1 MSSAPAPAS
10 ANGVWK
16 PGEKIAIRDGYGKGL
31 LSLGKERADVVALD
45 ADLAESTRSH
55 WFARE
60 FPHRFYQMGISE
72 QDMVVTAA
80 GLAHMGKVPFASSFA
95 IFMQRGWEQI
105 RNCVARQKLNV
116 KFCGSH
122 GGLMTGQDGSSAH
135 ALEDVGVMRGLPG
148 MGVVVPGDANQ
159 ARSAVLAM
167 YLRPGPAYMRSTRAA
182 VPILFPADEQF
193 QWGKGQVMADGDDAT
208 VIANGPQ
215 LHEALEA
222 ARVLKGQGLS
232 IRVLSMASVKPID
245 RTLIAKAGRETGFVV
260 SAEDHFIHN
269 GLGSAVAEC
278 LAGEGVGA
286 KLWRVGVQDGFTQSG
301 DPKDLYRHYGVD
313 AQAIAYCVAGL
324 RDGSL
329 RAPPAPHDI
338 PGAAA
343 LKVAGA

>member
-1 MSSAPAPAS
+1 MGAPAAQAPT
-10 ANGVWK
+10 VWK
-16 PGEKIAIRDGYGKGL
+16 VGEKVSIRDGYGKGL
-31 LSLGKERADVVALD
+31 LELGRERSDVVALD

-55 WFARE
+55 WFAKE
-60 FPHRFYQMGISE
+60 FPHRFFQMGISE

-105 RNCVARQKLNV
+105 RNCVARQKLDV

-135 ALEDVGVMRGLPG
+135 SLEDIGVMRTLPH
-148 MGVVVPGDANQ
+148 MGVVAPCDANE
-159 ARSAVLAM
+159 AKSAVLAM

-182 VPILFPADEQF
+182 VPVLFEPDHQF
-193 QWGKGQVMADGDDAT
+193 QWGKGHVLADGTDAT
-208 VIANGPQ
+208 IIANGPQ
-215 LHEALEA
+215 VAEAMEA
-222 ARVLKGQGLS
+222 AKALKASHSLSVRVIAMG
-232 IRVLSMASVKPID
+232 SVKPID
-245 RTLIAKAGRETGFVV
+245 RTLIAKAGRETGYVV

-301 DPKDLYRHYGVD
+301 DPKDLYRYYGID
-313 AQAIAYCVAGL
+313 AQAIGQVVVGL

-329 RAPPAPHDI
+329 RAPLAPHDL
-338 PGAAA
+338 PGHAA
-343 LKVAGA
+343 LRIA

>member
-1 MSSAPAPAS
+1 MSSAPPGT

-95 IFMQRGWEQI
+95 IFLQRGWEQI

-135 ALEDVGVMRGLPG
+135 SLEDVGVMRGLPG
-148 MGVVVPGDANQ
+148 MGVVVPCDANQ
-159 ARSAVLAM
+159 AKAAVLAM
-167 YLRPGPAYMRSTRAA
+167 YLRHGPAYMRSTRAA
-182 VPILFPADEQF
+182 VPILFDADQEF
-193 QWGKGQVMADGDDAT
+193 TWGKGHVHADGDDAT

-215 LHEALEA
+215 VHEAMEA
-222 ARVLKGQGLS
+222 ARLLNGQGLS
-232 IRVLSMASVKPID
+232 VRVLSMASVKPID
-245 RTLIAKAGRETGFVV
+245 RSLIAKAGRETGFVI

-269 GLGSAVAEC
+269 GLGSAVSEC
-278 LAGEGVGA
+278 LSGEGVGA
-286 KLWRVGVQDGFTQSG
+286 RLWRVGVQDGFTQSG

-313 AQAIAYCVAGL
+313 AQAIAQCVVGL

-343 LKVAGA
+343 MKVAGT

>member
-1 MSSAPAPAS
+1 MAAAPAPTVS
-10 ANGVWK
+10 TTSWK
-16 PGEKIAIRDGYGKGL
+16 TGDKVAIRDGYGKGL
-31 LSLGKERADVVALD
+31 LEIGRERADVVALD

-55 WFARE
+55 WFAKE
-60 FPHRFYQMGISE
+60 FPQRFFQMGISE

-135 ALEDVGVMRGLPG
+135 ALEDVGVMRGLPH
-148 MGVVVPGDANQ
+148 MGVVVPCDAVE
-159 ARSAVLAM
+159 AKSAVLQM

-182 VPILFPADEQF
+182 VPVLFEPDHTF
-193 QWGKGQVMADGDDAT
+193 TWGKGHVMADGDDAA
-208 VIANGPQ
+208 ILANGPQ
-215 LHEALEA
+215 VAEALQ
-222 ARVLKGQGLS
+222 ARKELQGKGLS
-232 IRVLSMASVKPID
+232 VRVVAMGSVKPID
-245 RTLIAKAGRETGFVV
+245 RTLIAKCGRETGFVV

-269 GLGSAVAEC
+269 GLGSATAEC

-286 KLWRVGVQDGFTQSG
+286 KLWRIGVQDGFTQSG
-301 DPKDLYRHYGVD
+301 DPKDLYRYYGID
-313 AQAIAYCVAGL
+313 AEAIGAAVVGL

-329 RAPPAPHDI
+329 RAPLAPHDL
-338 PGAAA
+338 A
-343 LKVAGA
+343 LAH

>member
-1 MSSAPAPAS
+1 MGAPPVS
-10 ANGVWK
+10 PVPPQWK
-16 PGEKIAIRDGYGKGL
+16 VGDKISIRDGYGKGL
-31 LSLGKERADVVALD
+31 LALGEERADVVALD

-55 WFARE
+55 WFAKQ
-60 FPHRFYQMGISE
+60 FPERFFQMGISE

-135 ALEDVGVMRGLPG
+135 ALEDVGVMRGLPH
-148 MGVVVPGDANQ
+148 MGVIVPSDARE
-159 ARSAVLAM
+159 ARRAVLAM

-182 VPILFPADEQF
+182 VPILFDDDYEF
-193 QWGKGQVMADGDDAT
+193 VWGKGTVMHDGSDAT
-208 VIANGPQ
+208 IVANGPQ
-215 LHEALEA
+215 VYEALLA
-222 ARVLKGQGLS
+222 AKDLKAKGLS
-232 IRVLSMASVKPID
+232 VRVIAMASVKPID
-245 RTLIAKAGRETGFVV
+245 RTLIAKAGRETGYVIT
-260 SAEDHFIHN
+260 AEDHFIHN

-278 LAGEGVGA
+278 LAGEGVAA

-301 DPKDLYRHYGVD
+301 DPKDLYRYYGID
-313 AQAIAYCVAGL
+313 AEAIARVVTNL

-329 RAPPAPHDI
+329 RAPLAPHD
-338 PGAAA
+338 
-343 LKVAGA
+343 LVAR

>member
-1 MSSAPAPAS
+1 MSSAPAGNATS
-10 ANGVWK
+10 QAWK
-16 PGEKIAIRDGYGKGL
+16 TGEKVSIRDGYGKGL
-31 LSLGKERADVVALD
+31 LELGKTHADVVALD

-55 WFARE
+55 WFAKE

-95 IFMQRGWEQI
+95 IFLQRGWEQI
-105 RNCVARQKLNV
+105 RNCVARQNLNV

-135 ALEDVGVMRGLPG
+135 ALEDIGVFRTLPT
-148 MGVVVPGDANQ
+148 MGVVAPCDALE
-159 ARSAVLAM
+159 AKSAVLAM
-167 YLRPGPAYMRSTRAA
+167 YLRRGPAYMRSTRAA
-182 VPILFPADEQF
+182 VPIVFPEDYEF
-193 QWGKGQVMADGDDAT
+193 KWGKGHVLHDGDDAT
-208 VIANGPQ
+208 IIANGPQ
-215 LHEALEA
+215 VTEGLQA
-222 ARVLKGQGLS
+222 AKELKAKGLGVRVIAMG
-232 IRVLSMASVKPID
+232 SVKPID

-278 LAGEGVGA
+278 LSGEGVPA

-301 DPKDLYRHYGVD
+301 DPKELYRHYGID
-313 AQAIAYCVAGL
+313 AQAIGQVVVGL

-329 RAPPAPHDI
+329 RAPLAPHDM
-338 PGAAA
+338 PGQAAMRMA
-343 LKVAGA
+343 